1 MRVAIIAA
9 PYPLEEYPS
18 PPLGIAYVTAAFEAA
33 GCEVRVFDYIIS
45 CYSKE
50 KLARQL
56 ADFQLDAVG
65 AGSVTM
71 NFYDAQQILRDVKSI
86 NPEIL
91 TMMGGPHVSFTVEET
106 LQTYQ
111 EIDVIFIGEADDT
124 IIEFAP
130 LIRQKNKWHSI
141 QGIAYRIG
149 GGIVNNGKR
158 DFIGDIDRIPLP
170 ARRLLPISR
179 YRALGYP
186 VSMITGRGCPHG

>member
-33 GCEVRVFDYIIS
+33 GCEVQVFDYIIS

-56 ADFQLDAVG
+56 ADFQPDAVG

-86 NPEIL
+86 NPDIL
-91 TMMGGPHVSFTVEET
+91 TMMGG
-106 LQTYQ
+106 
-111 EIDVIFIGEADDT
+111 
-124 IIEFAP
+124 
-130 LIRQKNKWHSI
+130 
-141 QGIAYRIG
+141 
-149 GGIVNNGKR
+149 
-158 DFIGDIDRIPLP
+158 
-170 ARRLLPISR
+170 
-179 YRALGYP
+179 
-186 VSMITGRGCPHG
+186 